1 MNDCVVR
8 YLGTAFTVT
17 RCVRASSVTHVSASP
32 DTERTKID
40 FVVSSAMNNSVRIL
54 RADPAPMDTYGSSFV
69 LPITRDGFALLA
81 KEERVKSGV
90 KETKL
95 ALLGGKALPQ
105 EDAFQ
110 CASREA
116 IEETGGAL
124 SDVTRLR
131 LARGAGV
138 RAVAEYCG
146 PQQGPNA
153 RSMGTAHDLV
163 VPADRDVDQRFD
175 AEEAERLR
183 ALSVTSRATTA
194 VARPSIGKKPSE
206 RQVHYSAARARIR
219 AAPRS
224 PQPQVAGRA
233 HVCLPALRSGCQA
246 HESM

>member
-1 MNDCVVR
+1 
-8 YLGTAFTVT
+8 
-17 RCVRASSVTHVSASP
+17 
-32 DTERTKID
+32 
-40 FVVSSAMNNSVRIL
+40 MNNSVRIL
-54 RADPAPMDTYGSSFV
+54 RVDPAPMDTYGSSFV

-146 PQQGPNA
+146 PQQDPNT

-163 VPADRDVDQRFD
+163 VPADRDVDERFD
-175 AEEAERLR
+175 AEEAKRLR
-183 ALSVTSRATTA
+183 ALSETSMGTVA
-194 VARPSIGKKPSE
+194 VARPSIGKKRS
-206 RQVHYSAARARIR
+206 RQSAKSTTVQLGLAFVPLQDLRNHKWRDEHMFAFPHSVLAARLMKACE
-219 AAPRS
+219 A
-224 PQPQVAGRA
+224 
-233 HVCLPALRSGCQA
+233 
-246 HESM
+246 